1 MHLSVQWVENLE
13 KDDYSQAPALIYVR
27 GYLRAYARCV
37 GLRSE
42 KIMTAFDALALN
54 EEFEQIKVQ
63 EEKSVK
69 HQSVPV
75 ISHSSRMIS
84 RKMTRWITFLIL
96 AILIVSVGIWWQE
109 KKRSMEQIQ
118 FVVAPTGVTFERNDS

>member
-1 MHLSVQWVENLE
+1 ML
-13 KDDYSQAPALIYVR
+13 
-27 GYLRAYARCV
+27 AYACCV

-42 KIMTAFDALALN
+42 KIMTTFNALALN
-54 EEFEQIKVQ
+54 EEFEQIKAQ

-75 ISHSSRMIS
+75 ISRSSRMIS
-84 RKMTRWITFLIL
+84 QKMIRWITFLVL

-109 KKRSMEQIQ
+109 KDVRWNRLLWHRIR
-118 FVVAPTGVTFERNDS
+118 GYL